1 MPSIRNLP
9 PGRAQLATELTI
21 SADEFDVYEIAEP
34 PITIAFHL
42 REFNVCPTPCLPCA
56 SKLTRTFVL
65 GYDRLC

>member
-1 MPSIRNLP
+1 MPSVRNPL

-42 REFNVCPTPCLPCA
+42 REFNVCPAPCLVVA
-56 SKLTRTFVL
+56 SKLTQAFAL
-65 GYDRLC
+65 GYDRVC